1 MEEGFLVLG
10 SEVEVEVVVD
20 VVVEVVEMEVVVVE
34 EEVEAVGDGVVVVD
48 ALGMKGEIYAA
59 CEMGKKNQ
67 GGDFAF
73 EW

>member
-1 MEEGFLVLG
+1 
-10 SEVEVEVVVD
+10 
-20 VVVEVVEMEVVVVE
+20 MEVVVVE